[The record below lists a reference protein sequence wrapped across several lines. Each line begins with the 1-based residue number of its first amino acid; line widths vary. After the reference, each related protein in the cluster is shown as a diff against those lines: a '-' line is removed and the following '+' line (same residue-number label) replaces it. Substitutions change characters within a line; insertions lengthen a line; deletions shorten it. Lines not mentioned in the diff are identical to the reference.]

1 MHEQFLRTEMV
12 LGQPA
17 LERLQSAHVAVF
29 GLGGVGSYT
38 AEILAR
44 SGVGE
49 LTLVDQDTVS
59 VTNIN
64 RQLCA
69 LHSTVGQSKAEV
81 TARRCR
87 DISPSAVIHPIC
99 ATYDAAHRED
109 FFSARYD
116 YIADCIDLVTCKLD
130 LIQQAMDRRIPILSA
145 LGTGNKL
152 DPTLLRVPDISQTS
166 GGPLARVM
174 RKELRSRPPLPS
186 WRHPPPAAAASLP
199 VCHGSPPPPVSC
211 WPAPLCGTSS
221 DEGRRHRRTADP
233 AGPPSAGLE
242 SGRSVPWHL
251 RPLLSVQDRAGQG
264 RPLPGGDG
272 AAAAPA
278 GSCLDSGAGGLS
290 ALLEG
295 PALRQPEFRFPL

>member
-29 GLGGVGSYT
+29 GLGGVGSYA

-130 LIQQAMDRRIPILSA
+130 LIQQAAGISRESA
-145 LGTGNKL
+145 RMFHLEMWIYVHGIAAMAATSFL
-152 DPTLLRVPDISQTS
+152 DWDTELISASLTDAYR
-166 GGPLARVM
+166 GLLARF
-174 RKELRSRPPLPS
+174 KEKE
-186 WRHPPPAAAASLP
+186 AQ
-199 VCHGSPPPPVSC
+199 
-211 WPAPLCGTSS
+211 
-221 DEGRRHRRTADP
+221 E
-233 AGPPSAGLE
+233 
-242 SGRSVPWHL
+242 
-251 RPLLSVQDRAGQG
+251 
-264 RPLPGGDG
+264 
-272 AAAAPA
+272 
-278 GSCLDSGAGGLS
+278 
-290 ALLEG
+290 
-295 PALRQPEFRFPL
+295 

>member
-29 GLGGVGSYT
+29 GLGGVGSYA

-87 DISPSAVIHPIC
+87 DISPCAVIHPIC

-116 YIADCIDLVTCKLD
+116 YIADSFCCT
-130 LIQQAMDRRIPILSA
+130 R
-145 LGTGNKL
+145 
-152 DPTLLRVPDISQTS
+152 
-166 GGPLARVM
+166 
-174 RKELRSRPPLPS
+174 
-186 WRHPPPAAAASLP
+186 
-199 VCHGSPPPPVSC
+199 
-211 WPAPLCGTSS
+211 
-221 DEGRRHRRTADP
+221 
-233 AGPPSAGLE
+233 
-242 SGRSVPWHL
+242 
-251 RPLLSVQDRAGQG
+251 
-264 RPLPGGDG
+264 
-272 AAAAPA
+272 
-278 GSCLDSGAGGLS
+278 
-290 ALLEG
+290 
-295 PALRQPEFRFPL
+295 